1 MPWTVWTAFTTDPPA
16 ALLQRAFRHRQVPG
30 GSDVRTHHRRD
41 LLHLLVVLLAARVV
55 LDRGVDLVGHGS
67 DIDGAAR
74 HQLGR
79 AGARS
84 ADRDLCADQVQAMP
98 LYTSP

>member
-1 MPWTVWTAFTTDPPA
+1 MPWTVWTAFTTDPPV

-84 ADRDLCADQVQAMP
+84 ADRDLCADQV
-98 LYTSP
+98 